1 VPRQH
6 VFRSHLVYA
15 KNGVKDNVRILL
27 ILHQFNTAH
36 VHASA
41 ALGPWMAKSPR
52 LSHMTCTKEVQLV
65 KLFHWTVV
73 MPTPWIAQKQ
83 VVHKT
88 SLNYWQSMA
97 KPSSG
102 NMHKTRWMYCFYMFY
117 SVLGFVPISSKLQDF
132 ARAPAHEQRHG
143 LRGLHFDIATEFSQ
157 LFIKVLQVFRCT
169 ACVHHLMAPAA
180 SIPKPAYTSGMQW
193 EHSIAGSLDSLRR
206 AKVKIQMSEGTCEA
220 ASEVVAK

>member
-1 VPRQH
+1 MPRQH

-65 KLFHWTVV
+65 KVFHWTVV

-97 KPSSG
+97 EPSSG

-117 SVLGFVPISSKLQDF
+117 SVVGFVPINSKLQDF
-132 ARAPAHEQRHG
+132 ARAPAHKQRHG

-180 SIPKPAYTSGMQW
+180 SIPKPAYLYIW
-193 EHSIAGSLDSLRR
+193 HA
-206 AKVKIQMSEGTCEA
+206 VGTILY
-220 ASEVVAK
+220 SWKLGQLKKS